1 MLAIGLPGTSHL
13 LVCPMTDAPVDQARV
28 RAVEDFVVNQ
38 KCTVLQLDVY
48 GWLGELQH
56 HAVVVRD
63 TGEWPPMLR

>member
-1 MLAIGLPGTSHL
+1 
-13 LVCPMTDAPVDQARV
+13 MTDAPVDQARV